1 MNEDAK
7 NAQREYQRAYREANR
22 ERIREKAK
30 EWRKKNPEK
39 SKIYRERYWA
49 KKAAEGYSDIVTRTY
64 I

>member
-1 MNEDAK
+1 MNEEAQ

-22 ERIREKAK
+22 ERINEAAR

-39 SKIYRERYWA
+39 IKLYRERYWL
-49 KKAAEGYSDIVTRTY
+49 KKAAEATRTH